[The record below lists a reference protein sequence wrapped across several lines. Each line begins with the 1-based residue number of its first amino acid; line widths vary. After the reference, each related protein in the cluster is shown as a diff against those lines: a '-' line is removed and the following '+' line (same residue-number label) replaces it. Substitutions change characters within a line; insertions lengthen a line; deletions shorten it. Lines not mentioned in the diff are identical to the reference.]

1 MQAKGMTEVY
11 VGTRILIAA
20 KALHGLSQ
28 RIVRTHSPPLAFLK
42 TSPLRCYES
51 LS

>member
-1 MQAKGMTEVY
+1 MQVKGMAGVY

-28 RIVRTHSPPLAFLK
+28 RTVRTHNPTRVCLQSLK
-42 TSPLRCYES
+42 G
-51 LS
+51 